1 MLQLAEILQQRGIRQ
16 TDLAKAAGIGV
27 SALNR
32 LIRHGEYP
40 RSDYPGVTRLAV
52 RKGLAL
58 LGVTT
63 GLETCF
69 REVKKATAA
78 CNGVEPGTPPSG
90 EATTLEVQM
99 LIRKQRLSN
108 AARQAFNLSSAALE
122 APTRPDQVFLGGEMR
137 VGYEHLLTKAKFGGV
152 LALAGESGAGK
163 TTLKDLL
170 VTQLAQ
176 AGEVLVIEPHTQAM
190 EASDKVGKTLKA
202 AHIAEAILREVAPME
217 RPKASSEARLN
228 QVESALAKSADENEK
243 RRHLLVIDEAHCL
256 PIATLKH
263 LKRFFEFKRKGRG
276 LQPAL
281 LTIILLGQPEIVKR
295 LSTYDMEVREV
306 WQRCEL
312 VRLPPL
318 DKELSAYLKFRLG
331 AAAEAFDADAL
342 DALRLVLTT
351 ADGARSYLYP
361 LAIDNWS
368 AAILNLAADIGAR
381 RITAEL
387 VEEVRKELLR
397 NLLGVD

>member
-1 MLQLAEILQQRGIRQ
+1 MLQLAEILRERGIRQ
-16 TDLAKAAGIGV
+16 TDLAKAAGLGV

-52 RKGLAL
+52 RKGLSL

-63 GLETCF
+63 GLEACF
-69 REVKKATAA
+69 FDVEKATAP
-78 CNGVEPGTPPSG
+78 CGNTVPSG
-90 EATTLEVQM
+90 EATTLEAQM

-108 AARQAFNLSSAALE
+108 AARQAFNLPALALE

-137 VGYEHLLTKAKFGGV
+137 VGYEHLLMKAKFGGV

-190 EASDKVGKTLKA
+190 EANDKVGKTLKA
-202 AHIAEAILREVAPME
+202 AHIAEAILREVAPMA
-217 RPKASSEARLN
+217 RPRASSEARLE
-228 QVESALAKSADENEK
+228 QVEAALAKSADENEK
-243 RRHLLVIDEAHCL
+243 RRHMLVIDEAHCL

-318 DKELSAYLKFRLG
+318 DKELPAYLKFRLG
-331 AAAEAFDADAL
+331 PAAEAFDADGL
-342 DALRLVLTT
+342 DALRLLLTT

-361 LAIDNWS
+361 LAIDNWA

-387 VEEVRKELLR
+387 VEETRKELLR
-397 NLLGVD
+397 HLMGGV

>member
-1 MLQLAEILQQRGIRQ
+1 MLQLAEILRERGIRQ
-16 TDLAKAAGIGV
+16 TDLAKAAGLGV

-40 RSDYPGVTRLAV
+40 RSDYPGATRLAV

-58 LGVTT
+58 LGVTA

-69 REVKKATAA
+69 REVEKATAA
-78 CNGVEPGTPPSG
+78 CSSTPPSS
-90 EATTLEVQM
+90 EATTVEVQM

-108 AARQAFNLSSAALE
+108 AARQAFNLSAFALE
-122 APTRPDQVFLGGEMR
+122 KPTRPDQVFLGGEMR
-137 VGYEHLLTKAKFGGV
+137 VGYEHLLMKAKFGGV

-163 TTLKDLL
+163 STLKDLL

-190 EASDKVGKTLKA
+190 EASDKQGKTLKA
-202 AHIAEAILREVAPME
+202 AHIAEAILREVAPMA
-217 RPKASSEARLN
+217 RPKASNEARLD
-228 QVESALAKSADENEK
+228 QVEAALAKSADENEK

-318 DKELSAYLKFRLG
+318 DKELPAYLKFRLG
-331 AAAEAFDADAL
+331 AAAEAFDADAI

-361 LAIDNWS
+361 LAIDNWA

-387 VEEVRKELLR
+387 VEEARKELLR
-397 NLLGVD
+397 HLMGGV